1 MGVCCIVFDIDG
13 MLFEFFMNFLNIEKN
28 KIIFFFQ
35 YFKFSS
41 RFMLFPTL
49 KKNWCPKIRGRAGGC
64 GFFCTPIFSHFTFYA
79 IFNIKKNIE
88 KCPFTY
94 WLNGRW
100 FLQIVERD
108 SWNLYP
114 LYPLF
119 PCSDFVSQMWGWF
132 GGGGGGGGVMFFSHF
147 MLFPTFL
154 EKKIWGY
161 KTIISH
167 LMFSSCFF
175 VCWKYSCP
183 FTYRYW
189 LNGRWFLQI
198 VDIGNFIMRL
208 EILKSASSLTG

>member
-1 MGVCCIVFDIDG
+1 
-13 MLFEFFMNFLNIEKN
+13 MLF
-28 KIIFFFQ
+28 Q
-35 YFKFSS
+35 
-41 RFMLFPTL
+41 
-49 KKNWCPKIRGRAGGC
+49 
-64 GFFCTPIFSHFTFYA
+64 
-79 IFNIKKNIE
+79 NIE

-108 SWNLYP
+108 SCNLYP

-119 PCSDFVSQMWGWF
+119 PCSDFVSQMWGWLCN
-132 GGGGGGGGVMFFSHF
+132 VFSHF

-154 EKKIWGY
+154 EKKIWEY
-161 KTIISH
+161 KIIISH

-175 VCWKYSCP
+175 LYAGNIVKCP
-183 FTYRYW
+183 FTYSYW

-208 EILKSASSLTG
+208 EILKSFPSLTG

>member
-1 MGVCCIVFDIDG
+1 
-13 MLFEFFMNFLNIEKN
+13 MLFSTLN
-28 KIIFFFQ
+28 
-35 YFKFSS
+35 
-41 RFMLFPTL
+41 
-49 KKNWCPKIRGRAGGC
+49 
-64 GFFCTPIFSHFTFYA
+64 
-79 IFNIKKNIE
+79 KNIE

-94 WLNGRW
+94 WLNGSW

-132 GGGGGGGGVMFFSHF
+132 GWGGGGVMFFSHF

-154 EKKIWGY
+154 EEKIWEY
-161 KTIISH
+161 KPIISH

-175 VCWKYSCP
+175 LYVGNIEKGP
-183 FTYRYW
+183 FTYSYW

-198 VDIGNFIMRL
+198 VDIGHFIMRL
-208 EILKSASSLTG
+208 EILKSSPSLTG